1 MCTAWSKSFCSRFRK
16 QFHPKELPIYYWA
29 CQLGKDNVWINLEI
43 WTRKSWFCINHKLA
57 SCLVHNCYVA
67 FYDCTKNYYY
77 TYIYNNILLQKLSM
91 TACFIQEESS
101 GGGNMWLYICVYIC
115 HWALFMFRKPKL
127 TGIYRLYKY

>member
-1 MCTAWSKSFCSRFRK
+1 MQIFLCLITVKTINFNNSSDSNSKCAQHDQKAFVQGFESNFILKNF
-16 QFHPKELPIYYWA
+16 PYIIE
-29 CQLGKDNVWINLEI
+29 LGKDNVWINLEI

-77 TYIYNNILLQKLSM
+77 TYIYNNILLQKLTM

-101 GGGNMWLYICVYIC
+101 GAW
-115 HWALFMFRKPKL
+115 W
-127 TGIYRLYKY
+127 